1 MPPIELFV
9 AQLCPYAH
17 RVRLA
22 LAEKGLQATEIEI
35 DLRNKPAWFLKLTPT
50 GKVPLLRHQ
59 GQYVRESAIICEYLD
74 DAFPERPI
82 FPRDA
87 QARAEARIW
96 ISFADT
102 QLYART
108 ATMMHS
114 SDAMVH
120 KRIKAQ
126 LADDLRFVEQH
137 AFALRGADERFCWAR
152 NSAPPTSP
160 SIPGSNSCACL
171 RNIWASSCR
180 PNASACCGGRKRL
193 PPGRRCGPAQGRPAS
208 TWNPMAR
215 FSRPETSGQT
225 EKNSS
230 QWCCK
235 VSHLLLA
242 AGASL

>member
-87 QARAEARIW
+87 QARAEAR
-96 ISFADT
+96 
-102 QLYART
+102 
-108 ATMMHS
+108 
-114 SDAMVH
+114 
-120 KRIKAQ
+120 KAQ

-137 AFALRGADERFCWAR
+137 AFALRGADERFLLGSEFSAADIAFYPWFEQLCVLEKYLGFVMPTECERLLRWQETVAAR
-152 NSAPPTSP
+152 EAVRTCARSP
-160 SIPGSNSCACL
+160 GFYLESY
-171 RNIWASSCR
+171 
-180 PNASACCGGRKRL
+180 
-193 PPGRRCGPAQGRPAS
+193 GP
-208 TWNPMAR
+208 
-215 FSRPETSGQT
+215 
-225 EKNSS
+225 
-230 QWCCK
+230 
-235 VSHLLLA
+235 LLA
-242 AGASL
+242 A

>member
-1 MPPIELFV
+1 MPDRPLVGDNETQELFMPPIELFV

-87 QARAEARIW
+87 HARAEARIW

-120 KRIKAQ
+120 ERIKAQ
-126 LADDLRFVEQH
+126 LADALRFVEQH
-137 AFALRGADERFCWAR
+137 AFARRGADERFLLGSEFSAADIAFYPWFEQLCVLEKYLGFVMPTECERLLRWQETVAAR
-152 NSAPPTSP
+152 EAVRT
-160 SIPGSNSCACL
+160 CARSTGFYL
-171 RNIWASSCR
+171 ESY
-180 PNASACCGGRKRL
+180 GR
-193 PPGRRCGPAQGRPAS
+193 
-208 TWNPMAR
+208 
-215 FSRPETSGQT
+215 
-225 EKNSS
+225 
-230 QWCCK
+230 
-235 VSHLLLA
+235 LLA
-242 AGASL
+242 A